1 MPRIHGVDAAV
12 LRIAKLREHFIVV
25 LFCGRLKWLAA
36 LVSLRT
42 GKIAFQQKHLK
53 EDAGLGI
60 NNKGRKG

>member
-12 LRIAKLREHFIVV
+12 LRKAKLREHFIVV

-42 GKIAFQQKHLK
+42 GESSFPAEAFK
-53 EDAGLGI
+53 GGCRPR
-60 NNKGRKG
+60 NK